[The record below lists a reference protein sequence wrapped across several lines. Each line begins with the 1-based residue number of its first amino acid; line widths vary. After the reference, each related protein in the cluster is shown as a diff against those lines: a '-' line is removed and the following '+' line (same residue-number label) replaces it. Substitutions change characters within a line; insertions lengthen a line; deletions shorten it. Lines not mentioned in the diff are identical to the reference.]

1 MISAQTGIDDYL
13 AWLARELAA
22 GASRAAERYPA
33 GLVAVLGSSAADPD
47 SLAGPLAYAFL
58 LHREQLRAGGVRPPA
73 LVVAPLP
80 IRREELGLRPEG
92 LELLRVAGISPDALI
107 DRDRLD
113 PAGCPLERLSIV
125 LVDTPGREL
134 PPDLQGRVVEVL
146 DHHAPAEGLP
156 ESARRLTAEVGSACT
171 LVAEQM
177 FRRIPQLV
185 DPHLALLL
193 LGPILLDTV
202 NLDPDAGRVTERDRR
217 AAARL
222 GAIAGAEA
230 RGLYG
235 TLARARARLDGLSAG
250 ELLRR
255 DYKEGAAGGLRYA
268 LASVPLSAE
277 DWRSRAGGRPDACLC
292 ELVRERGL
300 DLAAVL
306 FAFAADGGEFRR
318 QLLLGVGGDA
328 LLQALEESLD
338 ALGLG
343 LVELSG
349 FHPAG
354 DGGGGERGSADP
366 PGCGAWRWALYQQR
380 NARFSRKRL
389 EPELRRILE
398 SRKAAAGGR

>member
-1 MISAQTGIDDYL
+1 
-13 AWLARELAA
+13 
-22 GASRAAERYPA
+22 
-33 GLVAVLGSSAADPD
+33 
-47 SLAGPLAYAFL
+47 LAGPLAYAFL
-58 LHREQLRAGGVRPPA
+58 LHREQLRVAGVRPPA

-92 LELLRVAGISPDALI
+92 LELLRVAEISPDALI
-107 DRDRLD
+107 HQDRLD

-134 PPDLQGRVVEVL
+134 PSELQGRVVEVL
-146 DHHAPAEGLP
+146 DHHSPAKGLP
-156 ESARRLTAEVGSACT
+156 DAARRLTAKVGSACT
-171 LVAEQM
+171 LVAEQILLRM
-177 FRRIPQLV
+177 PELV

-230 RGLYG
+230 RGLYE

-255 DYKEGAAGGLRYA
+255 DYKEGTAGGVRYA

-277 DWRSRAGGRPDACLC
+277 DWLSRAGGRPDACLC
-292 ELVRERGL
+292 ELARERGL
-300 DLAAVL
+300 DLTAVL
-306 FAFAADGGEFRR
+306 FAFAAGGGEFRR
-318 QLLLGVGGDA
+318 QLLLYVRGDSM
-328 LLQALEESLD
+328 LRTLEEYLD

-343 LVELSG
+343 LVELPG
-349 FHPAG
+349 FHPIAG
-354 DGGGGERGSADP
+354 EGTGDETGNADP
-366 PGCGAWRWALYQQR
+366 RGCGAWRWALRQQR
-380 NARFSRKRL
+380 DARFSRKRL
-389 EPELRRILE
+389 EPELQRFLE
-398 SRKAAAGGR
+398 GRKAAAGGR